1 MSVLLAFDDVSKR
14 FWRGNRPCDVLD
26 QVSLELSAGEFG
38 AIWGPRSAGKS
49 TLLELA
55 AGLQTPDG
63 GRIHF
68 NGSDLAQLSR
78 KARGS
83 LLHGQI
89 GIATRVG
96 PATHDIAVSQ
106 WIAMALMDRM
116 PWREALRQAETVLAR
131 VNASD
136 VAHERWSDLSD
147 GERTL
152 TSVARAIVRRPRLLL
167 VDDPSAG
174 LGLLERGEIAT
185 LLKSI
190 ADDAGVAVLMTAAE
204 VTEIQGAET
213 IWSLAGGRLLGRA
226 AQPVATVVAFPTR
239 SAAAQS

>member
-1 MSVLLAFDDVSKR
+1 MSTLLAFDDVSKR
-14 FWRGNRPCDVLD
+14 FWRGNRPVDVLNG
-26 QVSLELSAGEFG
+26 VSLELAAGELG
-38 AIWGPRSAGKS
+38 AVWGPRSAGKS

-55 AGLQTPDG
+55 AGLQDPDR

-68 NGSDLAQLSR
+68 NGGDIGQLSR
-78 KARGS
+78 KARGA

-96 PATHDIAVSQ
+96 PMTRDLAVGQ

-116 PWREALRQAETVLAR
+116 PWGEALRQAGTVLAR
-131 VNASD
+131 VNAGD
-136 VAHERWSDLSD
+136 VVQERWSDLSD

-152 TSVARAIVRRPRLLL
+152 ASIARAIVRRPRLLL

-174 LGLLERGEIAT
+174 LGLLERGEIAA

-213 IWSLAGGRLLGRA
+213 IWSLAGGRLLGRTA
-226 AQPVATVVAFPTR
+226 PSVATVVAFPTR

>member
-14 FWRGNRPCDVLD
+14 FWRGNRPVDVLD
-26 QVSLELSAGEFG
+26 EVSLELSAGELG
-38 AIWGPRSAGKS
+38 AVWGPRSAGKS

-55 AGLQTPDG
+55 AGLQAPDS
-63 GRIHF
+63 GRIRF
-68 NGSDLAQLSR
+68 NGSDLTQLSR
-78 KARGS
+78 KARGA
-83 LLHGQI
+83 LLHDQI
-89 GIATRVG
+89 GISTRVG
-96 PATHDIAVSQ
+96 PATRDLAVNQ

-116 PWREALRQAETVLAR
+116 PWSEALRQAGAVLAR

-136 VAHERWSDLSD
+136 VAHERWYDLSD

-152 TSVARAIVRRPRLLL
+152 ASVARAIVRRPRLLL

-190 ADDAGVAVLMTAAE
+190 AEEAGVAVLMTAAE

-213 IWSLAGGRLLGRA
+213 IWSLAGGRLVGRA
-226 AQPVATVVAFPTR
+226 APPGATVVAFPTR